1 MPKKARNAIHRLA
14 INSALVAI
22 YVVLRFFNLS
32 FGDAFRFTL
41 AAFSVV
47 LCALL
52 YGPVDGMVVG
62 FVGEFMAQ
70 ILGPY
75 GLTPTTLLW
84 CLGETLRGG
93 VLGGLTVLFIKNW
106 LFHPKTADRHMVI
119 ILLASCIAAGIMA
132 SLGQTLALYVDSKMV
147 GYYNYDLVFGAM
159 IWRMVTYVVL
169 SIVFGYLSLPI
180 ITALRKSKLV

>member
-52 YGPVDGMVVG
+52 YGPIDGMVVG
-62 FVGEFMAQ
+62 LVGEFMAQ

-93 VLGGLTVLFIKNW
+93 ALGGLAVLFMKNW
-106 LFHPKTADRHMVI
+106 LFLPKQSGKQLA
-119 ILLASCIAAGIMA
+119 ILLASCIAAGLLA

-147 GYYNYDLVFGAM
+147 GYYSYAIVFGGM

-169 SIVFGYLSLPI
+169 SVIFGYLSLPI